1 MTLYIYLH
9 YLFIYFFIFLKFKL
23 HTKITDFIF
32 RLFRV
37 SGVGDQ
43 FFFFNTYICIC
54 ILFNIMELQ
63 HKLPCG
69 S

>member
-1 MTLYIYLH
+1 MFII
-9 YLFIYFFIFLKFKL
+9 YLFIYLFVFLKFKL

-43 FFFFNTYICIC
+43 FLCTYICIC
-54 ILFNIMELQ
+54 FLLNIMELQ